1 MLEESSQQPVA
12 SSQAE
17 QKSSRMVAA
26 TGLVI
31 VLAAAAGTATL
42 FFRGRSAQARQVEQL
57 QSDLSKGPLV
67 RVAQVKLAASDR
79 LVSLP
84 AEVRADFRT
93 TLYAKV
99 SGYLKEVRVDKGDKV
114 KAGQIL
120 AILESP
126 DLDEQVRSAEA
137 ELLLR
142 KQQLD
147 RTTRLAS
154 SGRVSVQDRETAD
167 EAVKVA
173 AALLNRAKVQKDYEI
188 IRAPFAGTI
197 TARYADPGALLPAAT
212 GSTSSAQP
220 VLDLAQLDRLRVALN
235 LAQDDA
241 ARVSTGD
248 TVKLEIAADEPAVTA
263 HISRVSHTLDARTR
277 TMLCEIDLVHPPV
290 GLYPGAFVNAS
301 ISLHGTPRPL
311 VPTDALVGKSGQLFV
326 PMVTDNKIHFAQV
339 RLGVDDGKNVEVLE
353 GLHGGEWVALNL
365 CTNIP
370 DSAAV
375 RVQPGPP
382 AK

>member
-1 MLEESSQQPVA
+1 MLDESGQSPVA
-12 SSQAE
+12 SGPPE
-17 QKSSRMVAA
+17 QKPSRMVAA

-42 FFRGRSAQARQVEQL
+42 FFRGRAAQARQVEQL

-67 RVAQVKLAASDR
+67 RVAQVKLAASER
-79 LVSLP
+79 LVTLP

-137 ELLLR
+137 ELILR

-147 RTTRLAS
+147 RTNRLLP
-154 SGRVSVQDRETAD
+154 SGRVSIQDRETAD

-173 AALLNRAKVQKDYEI
+173 VALLNRAKVQKDYEI

-220 VLDLAQLDRLRVALN
+220 VLDLGQLDKLRVALN

-248 TVKLEIAADEPAVTA
+248 TVKLEISPDEPAISA
-263 HISRVSHTLDARTR
+263 RISRVSHTLDARTR
-277 TMLCEIDLVHPPV
+277 TMLCEIDLVHPPA

-326 PMVTDNKIHFAQV
+326 PMVTDNKIHFTQV
-339 RLGVDDGKNVEVLE
+339 RPGVDDGKNVEVLE

-365 CTNIP
+365 GTDVP
-370 DSAAV
+370 DGASV
-375 RVQPGPP
+375 RVQTSQP
-382 AK
+382 AQ

>member
-1 MLEESSQQPVA
+1 MLDQNSSQPPAPSSQQ
-12 SSQAE
+12 E
-17 QKSSRMVAA
+17 QKPSKAVAA
-26 TGLVI
+26 TGIVFVLV
-31 VLAAAAGTATL
+31 AAAGTATL
-42 FFRGRSAQARQVEQL
+42 FFRERNAQAREVEQL

-67 RVAQVKLAASDR
+67 KVAQVKLASSER
-79 LVSLP
+79 LVTLP
-84 AEVRADFRT
+84 AEVRADFKA

-120 AILESP
+120 AVLESP

-147 RTTRLAS
+147 RVNRLLP
-154 SGRVSVQDRETAD
+154 SGRVSMQDRETSD

-173 AALLNRAKVQKDYEI
+173 VAVLNRAKVQKEYEI

-220 VLDLAQLDRLRVALN
+220 VLDLAQLDKLRVALN

-241 ARVSTGD
+241 ARVNAGD
-248 TVKLEIAADEPAVTA
+248 TVKLDIGPDTPAVTA
-263 HISRVSHTLDARTR
+263 RVSRVSHSLDARTR
-277 TMLCEIDLVHPPV
+277 TMLCEIDLVHPPA

-326 PMVTDNKIHFAQV
+326 PMVTDNKIHFTAV
-339 RLGVDDGKNVEVLE
+339 RLGVDDGKTVEVLE

-365 CTNIP
+365 GTEVP
-370 DSAAV
+370 DGAPV
-375 RVQPGPP
+375 RVQT
-382 AK
+382 AQ